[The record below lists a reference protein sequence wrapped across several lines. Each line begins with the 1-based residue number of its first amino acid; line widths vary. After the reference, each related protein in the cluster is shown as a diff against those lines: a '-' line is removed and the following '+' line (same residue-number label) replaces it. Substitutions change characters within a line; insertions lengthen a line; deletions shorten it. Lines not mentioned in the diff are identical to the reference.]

1 MAKAKKVPVKTQ
13 AQRMLEVAKAARE
26 ESGRNFSR
34 SMAKA
39 TMASQSRK
47 TGKGQVD
54 R

>member
-13 AQRMLEVAKAARE
+13 SQRMLEAAKAARA
-26 ESGRNFSR
+26 ESGRNFSQA
-34 SMAKA
+34 MAKV
-39 TMASQSRK
+39 TMARQSRK